1 MEENTCS
8 SVHCTTLFPR
18 GFQKKSYPLRE
29 YFRPNLVSIECGLLF
44 LKTVEYI
51 YPLIHWTE
59 ENLKLGSTE
68 EALKLGWTEEAQK
81 RRTQNKKKKEA

>member
-1 MEENTCS
+1 VCI
-8 SVHCTTLFPR
+8 V
-18 GFQKKSYPLRE
+18 
-29 YFRPNLVSIECGLLF
+29 ECGLLF

-81 RRTQNKKKKEA
+81 RRTQNKKKTEA